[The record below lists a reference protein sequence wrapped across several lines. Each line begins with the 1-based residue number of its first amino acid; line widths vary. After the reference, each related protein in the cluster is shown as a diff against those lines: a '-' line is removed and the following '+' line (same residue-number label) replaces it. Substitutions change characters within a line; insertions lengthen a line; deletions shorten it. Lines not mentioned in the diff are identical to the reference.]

1 LIDIRAARED
11 PDALKRGIATKQA
24 DTGLV
29 DRLLEAD
36 RRRRELQVESDELRN
51 RQKTSGKAI
60 ASAEGEEKQAL
71 LEAMAELKA
80 ERERI
85 EGELEDASAAV
96 DALLAEIPNP
106 AHESVPEGAGEDDN
120 VTVETV
126 GVAESP
132 EWLQDHHEIASR
144 LGVVDMERAAE
155 VSGSRFAYLLG
166 DAVLVQIALER
177 LVLDVLVPEG
187 FVPVVPPVLVR
198 EAAMFGT
205 GFFPT
210 DRHQIYETGQDD
222 LFLVGTSEVPLAAF
236 HADEILDP
244 DSLPA
249 RYLGF
254 STCFRREAGTHGKDT
269 RGIFRVHQF
278 DKVEMFTFCHPERSW
293 EEHEFLLACERR
305 IFDALELSYR
315 VVNVCGGDLGAPA
328 AKKYDIEAWLPSEG
342 RYREATSTSN
352 TTDYQARRL
361 RVRTRLDGENVPVHT
376 LNGTAV
382 AIGRALTFLLEQHQ
396 RPDGSVVM
404 PAALV
409 ERGAPE
415 RLRGRI

>member
-1 LIDIRAARED
+1 MIDVKAVRDD
-11 PDALKRGIATKQA
+11 PEAFKRGISKKHA

-51 RQKTSGKAI
+51 RQKKAGKEI
-60 ASAEGEEKQAL
+60 ASADDEQKQAL
-71 LEAMAELKA
+71 LDAMTTLKT
-80 ERERI
+80 ERERLD
-85 EGELEDASAAV
+85 GELEGVSAEV

-106 AHESVPEGAGEDDN
+106 AHESVPEGAGEDGN
-120 VTVETV
+120 VTVATV
-126 GVAESP
+126 GEAESP
-132 EWLQDHHEIASR
+132 EWLADHQEVASR

-166 DAVLVQIALER
+166 DAVLVQLALER
-177 LVLDVLVPEG
+177 LAIDTLVPEG

-236 HADEILDP
+236 HADEILDL
-244 DSLPA
+244 DSLPL

-278 DKVEMFTFCHPERSW
+278 DKVEMFSFCSPEKSW
-293 EEHEFLLACERR
+293 EEHEFLLACERK

-315 VVNVCGGDLGAPA
+315 VVNVCGGDLGASA

-361 RVRTRLDGENVPVHT
+361 RVRTRMGNENVPVHT

-396 RPDGSVVM
+396 QRDGSVVM

>member
-1 LIDIRAARED
+1 MIDVKAVRAD
-11 PDALKRGIATKQA
+11 PEAFKRGISKKHA

-51 RQKTSGKAI
+51 RQKKAGKEI
-60 ASAEGEEKQAL
+60 ASAAGEQKQAL
-71 LEAMAELKA
+71 LDAMVTLKT
-80 ERERI
+80 ERERLD
-85 EGELEDASAAV
+85 GELEGASAEV

-106 AHESVPEGAGEDDN
+106 AHESVPDGAGEDEN
-120 VTVETV
+120 VTVATV
-126 GVAESP
+126 GEAESP
-132 EWLQDHHEIASR
+132 EWLADHQEVASR

-166 DAVLVQIALER
+166 DAVLVQLALER
-177 LVLDVLVPEG
+177 LAIDTLVPEG

-236 HADEILDP
+236 HADEILDL
-244 DSLPA
+244 DSLPL

-278 DKVEMFTFCHPERSW
+278 DKVEMFSFCSPEKSW
-293 EEHEFLLACERR
+293 EEHEFVLACERK

-315 VVNVCGGDLGAPA
+315 VVNVCGGDLGASA

-361 RVRTRLDGENVPVHT
+361 RVRTRMGDENVPVHT

-396 RPDGSVVM
+396 QRDGSVVM

>member
-1 LIDIRAARED
+1 MIDVKAVRDD
-11 PDALKRGIATKQA
+11 PEAFKRGISKKHA

-29 DRLLEAD
+29 DRLLEVD

-51 RQKTSGKAI
+51 RQKKAGKEI
-60 ASAEGEEKQAL
+60 ASADDEQKQAL
-71 LEAMAELKA
+71 LDAMTTLKT
-80 ERERI
+80 ERERLD
-85 EGELEDASAAV
+85 GELEGVSAEV

-106 AHESVPEGAGEDDN
+106 AHESVPEGAGEDGN
-120 VTVETV
+120 VTVATV
-126 GVAESP
+126 GEAESP
-132 EWLQDHHEIASR
+132 EWLADHQEVASR

-166 DAVLVQIALER
+166 DAVLVQLALER
-177 LVLDVLVPEG
+177 LAIDTLVPEG

-236 HADEILDP
+236 HADEILDL
-244 DSLPA
+244 DSLPL

-278 DKVEMFTFCHPERSW
+278 DKVEMFSFCSPEKSW
-293 EEHEFLLACERR
+293 EEHEFLLACERK

-315 VVNVCGGDLGAPA
+315 VVNVCGGDLGASA

-361 RVRTRLDGENVPVHT
+361 RVRTRMGNENVPVHT

-396 RPDGSVVM
+396 QRDGSVVM

>member
-1 LIDIRAARED
+1 MIDLKAARDD
-11 PDALKRGIATKQA
+11 PDAFKRGLARKGA
-24 DTGLV
+24 DTSLI
-29 DRLLEAD
+29 DRLLDAD
-36 RRRRELQVESDELRN
+36 RRRRDLQTEADELRS
-51 RQKTSGKAI
+51 RQKTAGRDI
-60 ASAEGEEKQAL
+60 ATADGASRDEMVA
-71 LEAMAELKA
+71 AMAALKA
-80 ERERI
+80 ERERVDTD
-85 EGELEDASAAV
+85 LDAAAATV

-106 AHESVPEGAGEDDN
+106 AHTSVPEGADDLDN
-120 VTVETV
+120 VAVVTV
-126 GVAESP
+126 GATETPPWLRDHYDMGVA
-132 EWLQDHHEIASR
+132 
-144 LGVVDMERAAE
+144 LGIIDIERAAV
-155 VSGSRFAYLLG
+155 VSGSRFTYLSG
-166 DAVLVQIALER
+166 DAVRIQLALER
-177 LVLDVLVPEG
+177 LVLDLLTPSG

-198 EAAMFGT
+198 EAAMYGT

-210 DRHQIYETGQDD
+210 DRHQIYATDQDD
-222 LFLVGTSEVPLAAF
+222 LFLAGTSEVPLAAM
-236 HADEILDP
+236 HMDEILDAAR
-244 DSLPA
+244 LPL

-278 DKVEMFTFCHPERSW
+278 DKVEMFSFTHPDSSW

-315 VVNVCGGDLGAPA
+315 VVDVCGGDLGAPA

-342 RYREATSTSN
+342 RYREATSASN

-361 RVRTRLDGENVPVHT
+361 RVRTKLDAGNVPVHT

-396 RPDGSVVM
+396 REDGSVAL

-409 ERGAPE
+409 ERGAPALMRPE
-415 RLRGRI
+415 